1 QNQNIFDY
9 GAKFATTLY
18 IPGDI
23 TFTTDVNYNGKAGYA
38 DGYDKESWMWNAQLS
53 WSFLKGKQAT
63 LSVRAYDILNQN
75 KNISRSVTG
84 NYIQDVET
92 NSIGRY
98 IMFSFAYKFNTFAK
112 KGEATP
118 QVEMNNRRGPHGGG
132 RW

>member
-1 QNQNIFDY
+1 
-9 GAKFATTLY
+9 
-18 IPGDI
+18 
-23 TFTTDVNYNGKAGYA
+23 
-38 DGYDKESWMWNAQLS
+38 
-53 WSFLKGKQAT
+53 SFLKGKQAT

-112 KGEATP
+112 RGETTP
-118 QVEMNNRRGPHGGG
+118 QVEINQRRGPHGGG